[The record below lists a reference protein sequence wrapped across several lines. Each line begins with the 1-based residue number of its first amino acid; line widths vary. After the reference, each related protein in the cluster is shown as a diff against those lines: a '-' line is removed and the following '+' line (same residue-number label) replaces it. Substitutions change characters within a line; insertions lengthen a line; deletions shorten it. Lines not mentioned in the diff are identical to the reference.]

1 MDWAKHFDILKTS
14 MEDMKT
20 SAIET
25 ARSVSPQL
33 EKDVRNM
40 LGTIDKGI
48 NLDNPELIKTAMEQA
63 AQILKT
69 NEDIKG

>member
-1 MDWAKHFDILKTS
+1 MDWAKHFDILKNS